1 MWCIATLLD
10 NKESVKEEVM
20 RAEENILRYEGAT
33 QDPHQ
38 LLDLIQEI
46 DQQTSNLLFLVA
58 RSEDANI
65 YEGKFKALKEGKTG
79 AANRIGK
86 FAAHIPNGC
95 RSTKQDT
102 ESTGLHPKH
111 THRFHPI
118 RR

>member
-1 MWCIATLLD
+1 
-10 NKESVKEEVM
+10 M

-65 YEGKFKALKEGKTG
+65 YEGKFKALKEEKQALQPNWKVCSAHPKWMPKHKTG
-79 AANRIGK
+79 YRKYWIASKTHPPISPNTTMTWSDESWNRSSYTRK
-86 FAAHIPNGC
+86 
-95 RSTKQDT
+95 
-102 ESTGLHPKH
+102 
-111 THRFHPI
+111 
-118 RR
+118 RRL